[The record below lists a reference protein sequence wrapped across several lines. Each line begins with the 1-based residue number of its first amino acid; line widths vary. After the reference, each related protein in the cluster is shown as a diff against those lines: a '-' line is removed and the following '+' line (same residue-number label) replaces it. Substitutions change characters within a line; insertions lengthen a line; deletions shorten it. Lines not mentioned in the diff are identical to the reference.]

1 MKTGIGGGW
10 TRKQILKIMT
20 DSRVGT
26 YGVAVL
32 ILYTLTKVQLLTHL
46 DTSHWDLCYYSTTIA
61 SMITSSNS
69 TAIHEDTCGGGE
81 DSPRRMGC
89 HGAGPALVVS

>member
-1 MKTGIGGGW
+1 MTTGIGGGW

-46 DTSHWDLCYYSTTIA
+46 DTSHWDLCYYSTIIGLT
-61 SMITSSNS
+61 TGTNS